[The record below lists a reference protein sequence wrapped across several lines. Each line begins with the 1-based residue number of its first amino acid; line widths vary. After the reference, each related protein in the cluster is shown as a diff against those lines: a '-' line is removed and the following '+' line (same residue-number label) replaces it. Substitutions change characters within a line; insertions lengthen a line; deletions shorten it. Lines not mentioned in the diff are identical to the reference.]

1 MEAHNNEMLER
12 LRRNGGY
19 DKEEE
24 EVEQQ
29 EEEPIDNAVNMQ
41 VCMAGGKESLLLKF
55 LFLISIFFVMSV
67 V

>member
-41 VCMAGGKESLLLKF
+41 VGMAGGSESLL
-55 LFLISIFFVMSV
+55 
-67 V
+67 

>member
-29 EEEPIDNAVNMQ
+29 EEEEPIDNAVNMQ
-41 VCMAGGKESLLLKF
+41 VCMAGGNGT
-55 LFLISIFFVMSV
+55 LF
-67 V
+67 

>member
-1 MEAHNNEMLER
+1 MLER

-24 EVEQQ
+24 EVEQE

-41 VCMAGGKESLLLKF
+41 VGKAGGKESLLLKF
-55 LFLISIFFVMSV
+55 LFLI
-67 V
+67 